1 MDEVEKIVKV
11 DRTDTKGKID
21 KTDRKARNIDRY
33 IDGDRQRWIN
43 RENPEK
49 PTKPRNEAKKKHMD
63 KWIDHYLQTKIAREE
78 HR

>member
-1 MDEVEKIVKV
+1 MDEVEKIVKVDRTDTKGKIDKIVKV

-49 PTKPRNEAKKKHMD
+49 PTKARNEAKKKHMD
-63 KWIDHYLQTKIAREE
+63 K
-78 HR
+78 